1 VGLPAV
7 GNTNFGLR
15 YTGSSVGEATDV
27 QQTTNISLKGLC
39 IGTNGMTFG
48 TGDGDACNN
57 FDTLGGSNNSF
68 GDPYDES
75 GVDTTAT
82 ILSAIGAA
90 PYKMSELI
98 GGTHEPGGGPGQ

>member
-1 VGLPAV
+1 MGLPAV

-15 YTGSSVGEATDV
+15 YAGASVGEATDV
-27 QQTTNISLKGLC
+27 AQTANISLQGLC

-48 TGDGDACNN
+48 TGDGEACNN
-57 FDTLGGSNNSF
+57 FDTLGGSNNSI
-68 GDPYDES
+68 S
-75 GVDTTAT
+75 GYSSSGTDTTAT
-82 ILSAIGAA
+82 VLSAIGTA